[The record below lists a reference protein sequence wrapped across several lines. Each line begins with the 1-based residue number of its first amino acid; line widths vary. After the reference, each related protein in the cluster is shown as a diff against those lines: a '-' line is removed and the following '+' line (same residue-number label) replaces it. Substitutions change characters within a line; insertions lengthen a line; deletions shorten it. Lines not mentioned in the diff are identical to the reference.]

1 MRKARI
7 IGRTKKQGKKET
19 EHWWHCSPVGFFFF
33 IFLNGNSFPLK
44 QLGSLL
50 RRKEIM
56 ENTTMMLLILC
67 KMKTKMHES

>member
-7 IGRTKKQGKKET
+7 IGSTKKQEKKKKQNT
-19 EHWWHCSPVGFFFF
+19 GGIVRRSDFFF

>member
-7 IGRTKKQGKKET
+7 IGRTKKQGKKGNRT
-19 EHWWHCSPVGFFFF
+19 LVALFAGRIFFF